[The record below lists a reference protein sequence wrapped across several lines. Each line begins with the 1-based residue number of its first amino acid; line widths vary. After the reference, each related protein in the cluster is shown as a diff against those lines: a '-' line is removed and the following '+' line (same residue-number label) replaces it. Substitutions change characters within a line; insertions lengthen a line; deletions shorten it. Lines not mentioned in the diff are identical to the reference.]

1 MRPTAVTRP
10 SAALAAPAGNI
21 QTNKLTDD
29 HIWLWEAYTLAGG
42 LVRLDDF
49 LTEVS
54 DAHSSHKLIRLG
66 EQFQRGNLVKFSLEN
81 HVWLPR
87 FQFTRSYGLFLC
99 VPQAIACLPNNF
111 GELDV
116 ALWFCNSNSWLQNE
130 APMDMVQLAGEA
142 VVAAAQAHSFKRA
155 PH

>member
-1 MRPTAVTRP
+1 MRTTAVTRLP
-10 SAALAAPAGNI
+10 AELASPARNI
-21 QTNKLTDD
+21 RTTNLTDD

-49 LTEVS
+49 LIEVS
-54 DAHSSHKLIRLG
+54 DAHSSHQLIKLG
-66 EQFQRGNLVKFSLEN
+66 EQFKRGNLVKFSLEN

-87 FQFTRSYGLFLC
+87 FQFTRSYSLFSS
-99 VPQAIACLPNNF
+99 VPQAIDCLPSNF
-111 GELDV
+111 AEMDV
-116 ALWFCNSNSWLQNE
+116 ALWFCNSNCWLQNE

-142 VVAAAQAHSFKRA
+142 VVAAAQAHSFKRT

>member
-1 MRPTAVTRP
+1 MHPTAVTRP
-10 SAALAAPAGNI
+10 SATLTAPSGNI
-21 QTNKLTDD
+21 RTTNLTDD

-54 DAHSSHKLIRLG
+54 DEHSSHKLVRLG

-87 FQFTRSYGLFLC
+87 FQFMRSYSLILS
-99 VPQAIACLPNNF
+99 VPQAIASLPNHF
-111 GELDV
+111 TELDV
-116 ALWFCNSNSWLQNE
+116 ALWFCTSNHWLQNE
-130 APMDMVQLAGEA
+130 APMDMVELAGEA
-142 VVAAAQAHSFKRA
+142 VVAAAQAHSFDRT
-155 PH
+155 PQ